1 MDSPCAD
8 RPNIEQRLY
17 EVVNE
22 RGEQV
27 FVFNSGIVHEEME
40 ASTSNPGTVQEKNPK
55 ASISSSGTVQQKH
68 HDTSTSNSGTVQE
81 KNIEAST
88 SNYGTV
94 EEKSPEASPSDSGTV
109 QQNLDPSISNPQR
122 VTRTRIH
129 SNELQPSKKDSPE
142 TSNSNSVDY
151 LVNED
156 VTPPEFP
163 SEYDSSSN
171 EETYSDDS
179 GDFMIESDQDDDAV
193 GELHEL
199 PQIRLP
205 MRNYTMDE
213 EHEEDFADD
222 WMWVEPDPGASH
234 GPFIGNPGLNIRP
247 DSNRPIDYF
256 RLFFDDAMYT
266 KIANETNEY
275 ARQRIRKRRGYYLF
289 IYLFIYF

>member
-1 MDSPCAD
+1 MDSPGQD
-8 RPNIEQRLY
+8 RPNIDQRLY

-27 FVFNSGIVHEEME
+27 FVFNSGIVHEITE
-40 ASTSNPGTVQEKNPK
+40 ASMSNPGTVQEKSPE
-55 ASISSSGTVQQKH
+55 ASTSISGTVQQKH
-68 HDTSTSNSGTVQE
+68 HDTSRSNSGTVQE
-81 KNIEAST
+81 KIPDPLTYNS
-88 SNYGTV
+88 GTV
-94 EEKSPEASPSDSGTV
+94 E
-109 QQNLDPSISNPQR
+109 QNLDPLISNPQR
-122 VTRTRIH
+122 VTGTCIN

-142 TSNSNSVDY
+142 TLNSNSVDD
-151 LVNED
+151 LVHED
-156 VTPPEFP
+156 VTPPNFL

-179 GDFMIESDQDDDAV
+179 GDFMIQSDQYEDAV
-193 GELHEL
+193 DQLHEL

-234 GPFIGNPGLNIRP
+234 GPFIGNPGLNICP
-247 DSNRPIDYF
+247 DLNRSIDYF

-266 KIANETNEY
+266 RIANETNEY
-275 ARQRIRKRRGYYLF
+275 ARQRIQKRRGYYLF
-289 IYLFIYF
+289 ISLFIYF